1 MQLPRGKFRSVIK
14 GVALDSLIQELAE
27 VRYTGNITITWRH
40 EAISLV
46 IQKGRYILAEYG
58 SLKGDAAW
66 EGMITLGETTIDAIL
81 SDFTDPE
88 MKLAIEFNE
97 AYVLSTRAVP
107 RPPKASGER
116 PARGPVSPPERT
128 REVVRER
135 PPEAAREKPPEI
147 PRLSGGSREYPPENR
162 SLSEGPRENPLEN
175 QGLSEG
181 PRESPPGNPAVS
193 IPIIPMDPPAPL
205 PPFPA
210 PGAVEEEPSPSPVLE
225 EPAISPKGW
234 TSVDMSQA
242 IAVTTDQGAS
252 EMPPGGYDELAL
264 LHMEMSALDDVD
276 VEHIA
281 TKIRKNARGIVKK
294 LHLGHLMTEKEE

>member
-147 PRLSGGSREYPPENR
+147 PRVSGGPREYPPEN
-162 SLSEGPRENPLEN
+162 
-175 QGLSEG
+175 
-181 PRESPPGNPAVS
+181 PPGNPAVS
-193 IPIIPMDPPAPL
+193 IPIIPMDAPIPL

-210 PGAVEEEPSPSPVLE
+210 PDAGEEEPSPSPALE

-242 IAVTTDQGAS
+242 IAVATDQGAS
-252 EMPPGGYDELAL
+252 EMPTGGYDELAL